1 MNDKMETAA
10 IKQVFNKQAYDIHIS
25 STKSM
30 TGHMLGATGAA
41 EAMASILAMKN
52 SLVPPTIHYEEKDP
66 ACDLNYTPNKAV
78 EAEIKYVISTSLGF
92 GGHNGCIAFKKA
104 E

>member
-10 IKQVFNKQAYDIHIS
+10 IKQVFGEDAYQLHIS

-41 EAMASILAMKN
+41 EAMASVLAMKN
-52 SLVPPTIHYEEKDP
+52 GIVPPTIHYEEKDP
-66 ACDLNYTPNKAV
+66 DCDLNYTPNEAV
-78 EAEIKYVISTSLGF
+78 QAEIEFVMSTSLGF